1 MTPFCNAK
9 WILADVKTDKIMDKA
24 FLYKTSFSVYEK
36 QKTVLYIAA
45 HTQYAV
51 YINGNF
57 ADAGQ
62 YDDYEDWQFYDTI
75 DITDFCCEGENE
87 LAVWHYVAG
96 DDFSTRSSL
105 IPGIIFSVYEG
116 EKCLLSSDVDCLSA
130 EDNRVL
136 GLCEKVTRQLGFT
149 LDFDATAKTTDF
161 KPSVLA
167 GKEKCLNPRPVKKLV
182 TEKELS
188 GRLISCGTFIDNEKQ
203 LAKAVRMMKADLTEC
218 DKNALLKE
226 DNGLCWQT
234 DGEESDGVWLLYDCD
249 ESAGLLSFCFDLP
262 KGTQVLIG
270 FGEHLD
276 DGRVRTYVG
285 GRNFCFSFTAKEG
298 KNEFFYPLFRLGLR
312 YLCFYIYSDSGAVQY
327 AGIHRQHY
335 PLNIKDVKIENPL
348 HKKIYDI
355 GVNTLS
361 LCMHEHYEDCPWR
374 EQALYTMD
382 SRVQCLCG
390 YYAFSEFE
398 FPAAN
403 FRLMAHSLMENG
415 LLELCP
421 PGKVIVNIPAF
432 TAVFV
437 REIYEY
443 VLYSGDLSLAEE
455 LFGTLESIVNGF
467 DGRITENGLIPA
479 FKGEGMWNFYEWNKG
494 LDGLVDELDSFAAIT
509 DDIYESPLNA
519 FVSDAFSCFS
529 KLCEML
535 GKADKAELY
544 NGKSKALNK
553 AIDKFFWCEQEK
565 AYCTRLGEKPMHEL
579 TQGLMLYVNAV
590 PDDKVNA
597 VTQHIING
605 DFVRSTLSM
614 TIYVY
619 EALIKADK
627 KNLSF
632 VIDNIEKVWGNMID
646 KGCQTFWETELGAD
660 DFEKA
665 GSLCHGWSAVPIYIF
680 GKYLYKF

>member
-1 MTPFCNAK
+1 MNPFSNSD

-24 FLYKTSFSVYEK
+24 FLYKTSFSVYKREK
-36 QKTVLYIAA
+36 TTLYIAA

-51 YINGNF
+51 YINGRF

-62 YDDYEDWQFYDTI
+62 YDDYEDRQFYDTL
-75 DITDFCCEGENE
+75 DITDYIKDGENE
-87 LAVWHYVAG
+87 LIVWHYVG
-96 DDFSTRSSL
+96 GEDFSTRSSL
-105 IPGIIFSVYEG
+105 IPGIIFSVFSDG
-116 EKCLLSSDVDCLSA
+116 ECLKTSGEDCLSTC
-130 EDNRVL
+130 DTRVL
-136 GLCEKVTRQLGFT
+136 GLCEKVTRQLGFN
-149 LDFDATAKTTDF
+149 LDFDATAEIPQF
-161 KPSVLA
+161 KPSILA
-167 GKEKCLNPRPVKKLV
+167 GKEKRLNPRPVKKLV
-182 TEKELS
+182 TDKKLS
-188 GRLISCGTFIDNEKQ
+188 GKLVSQGVFADNEKQ
-203 LAKAVRMMKADLTEC
+203 LLKAVRMMKADLKEC
-218 DKNALLKE
+218 KVLSDDKSEWNL
-226 DNGLCWQT
+226 T
-234 DGEESDGVWLLYDCD
+234 DETKDGIWLLYDCD
-249 ESAGLLSFCFDLP
+249 ESAGLLSFCFNLP
-262 KGTQVLIG
+262 EGTQVLIG

-276 DGRVRTYVG
+276 DGRIRTCVG
-285 GRNFCFSFTAKEG
+285 ERNFCFRYIAKEG
-298 KNEFFYPLFRLGLR
+298 RNEFFYPLFRLGLR
-312 YLCFYIYSDSGAVQY
+312 YLCFYIYSKEGSAEY

-335 PLNIKDVKIENPL
+335 PLNYKEVIIENPL

-390 YYAFSEFE
+390 YYAFSEYE

-437 REIYEY
+437 REVYEY
-443 VLYSGDLSLAEE
+443 VLYSGDLSLVKE
-455 LFGTLESIVNGF
+455 LFAVLESIVKGF
-467 DGRITENGLIPA
+467 SGRIAENGLVPT

-494 LDGLVDELDSFAAIT
+494 LDGLVDELDSFAVIT
-509 DDIYESPLNA
+509 DDIYELPLNA
-519 FVSDAFSCFS
+519 FVSDAFFCFA

-535 GKADKAELY
+535 GKSDMAEKY
-544 NGKSKALNK
+544 LNK
-553 AIDKFFWCEQEK
+553 SMLLNNTMDKSFWCEESG
-565 AYCTRLGEKPMHEL
+565 AYSTRFGEKPMHEL

-590 PDDKVNA
+590 PKEKIGIVAEHIKNA
-597 VTQHIING
+597 
-605 DFVRSTLSM
+605 DFIRSTLSM
-614 TIYVY
+614 TIYAY
-619 EALIKADK
+619 EGLLKADEN
-627 KNLSF
+627 NLDF